1 MADFTKAVNPL
12 LQSEGGYV
20 DDPDDKGGETICGIS
35 RVHHPDWRGWVQ
47 IDGIKEARNVDIKT
61 MINQY
66 FENGEGH
73 SLIQDFYITEYWS
86 KIKGNEIESQTLADK
101 LFDVAVN
108 MGWKRAGKYL
118 QSAINVAN
126 YKNEEISVDGLIG
139 PKTLSALKSVS
150 IKRQPLIP
158 KMINIMQGNHYI
170 NIIRKD
176 RGQGKFLR
184 GWMKRVYI

>member
-61 MINQY
+61 MIDQY
-66 FENGEGH
+66 FSNGEGH
-73 SLIQDFYITEYWS
+73 SLIQDFYVTEYWS

-139 PKTLSALKSVS
+139 PKTISALKLVS

-158 KMINIMQGNHYI
+158 KMINIMQGNRYI

>member
-66 FENGEGH
+66 FANGEGH